1 MSKRRTICLGLVL
14 SLVFLYFAFRG
25 VDIRQVWFNI
35 RQLNSFFIVVSA
47 VLIVAEFL
55 LRAFRWKFLLTP
67 NCAPKVN
74 QLFSVLMIG
83 YFSNSIMPLRMGE
96 LVRAQLLGTN
106 YDVNRARALATIV
119 VERVCDMV
127 TLLALF
133 GVAVLLYDIFPPW
146 MKQGGILMT
155 IALLAISSLLYVY
168 RHKAAG
174 IIAQMRLHPSSN
186 RFSKKLATTMENFGL
201 GLGVLTDR
209 KTVIIVLSLSV
220 MIWALVIA
228 SIDMVLQSFSMQL
241 SVFASI
247 FVAVMVGL
255 GMLLPA
261 PPGNIGVYEGF
272 AILALVPFGIEREAA
287 LSFSLVLHFLEL
299 AITMSIG
306 FVCLVREVGSVRTG
320 TIKLWPGQAK

>member
-1 MSKRRTICLGLVL
+1 MSKRRTIYLGLLL
-14 SLVFLYFAFRG
+14 SLVFLYFTFRG

-35 RQLNSFFIVVSA
+35 RQLDSFFIAASA
-47 VLIVAEFL
+47 ALIVAEFI
-55 LRAFRWKFLLTP
+55 LRAFRWKFLLNP
-67 NCAPKVN
+67 NSAPKVN

-83 YFSNSIMPLRMGE
+83 YFSNNIIPLRMGE

-106 YDVNRARALATIV
+106 YNVNRARAIATIV
-119 VERVCDMV
+119 VERVCDV
-127 TLLALF
+127 LTLLALF
-133 GVAVLLYDIFPPW
+133 GVSVLLYDVFPAW
-146 MKQGGILMT
+146 MKQGGIFTT
-155 IALLAISSLLYVY
+155 IVLLAISSFLYIY

-174 IIAQMRLHPSSN
+174 IIAQIRSRPSSN
-186 RFSKKLATTMENFGL
+186 RFSEKLATGMENFGL
-201 GLGVLTDR
+201 GLGVLTNR

-220 MIWALVIA
+220 VIWAVVIA

-241 SVFASI
+241 SLFASI
-247 FVAVMVGL
+247 FIAVMVGL

-299 AITMSIG
+299 TITMSIG

-320 TIKLWPGQAK
+320 MIKLWPGQAK

>member
-1 MSKRRTICLGLVL
+1 LI
-14 SLVFLYFAFRG
+14 FLYFTFRG
-25 VDIRQVWFNI
+25 IDIRQVWFNI
-35 RQLNSFFIVVSA
+35 RQLDSLFIAASA
-47 VLIVAEFL
+47 ALIVAEFI
-55 LRAFRWKFLLTP
+55 LRAFRWKFLL
-67 NCAPKVN
+67 NANSAPKVN

-83 YFSNSIMPLRMGE
+83 YFSNNIIPLRMGE

-106 YDVNRARALATIV
+106 YNVNRARALATIV
-119 VERVCDMV
+119 IERVCDML

-133 GVAVLLYDIFPPW
+133 GVSVLLYDVFPAW
-146 MKQGGILMT
+146 MKQGGILTT
-155 IALLAISSLLYVY
+155 ILLLAISSLLYIY

-174 IIAQMRLHPSSN
+174 IIAQMRSRPSSN
-186 RFSKKLATTMENFGL
+186 RLSKKLATGMENFGL

-220 MIWALVIA
+220 VIWAVVIV

-241 SVFASI
+241 SLFASI

-272 AILALVPFGIEREAA
+272 AMLALVPFGIEREAA

-306 FVCLVREVGSVRTG
+306 FVCLVREVGSVRAG
-320 TIKLWPGQAK
+320 TIKLWPSQAK

>member
-1 MSKRRTICLGLVL
+1 MSKRRTIYLGLLL
-14 SLVFLYFAFRG
+14 SLVFLYFTFRG

-35 RQLNSFFIVVSA
+35 RKLDSFFIAVSA
-47 VLIVAEFL
+47 ALIVTEFI
-55 LRAFRWKFLLTP
+55 LRAFRWKFLLNP
-67 NCAPKVN
+67 NGAPKVH

-83 YFSNSIMPLRMGE
+83 YFSNNLIPLRMGE

-106 YDVNRARALATIV
+106 YNVNRARAIATIV
-119 VERVCDMV
+119 VERVCDML

-133 GVAVLLYDIFPPW
+133 GVSVLLYDVFPAW
-146 MKQGGILMT
+146 IKRGGVLTT
-155 IALLAISSLLYVY
+155 IVLLAISSLLYIY
-168 RHKAAG
+168 RQKAAG
-174 IIAQMRLHPSSN
+174 IIAQIRSRPSTN
-186 RFSKKLATTMENFGL
+186 RFSEKLAIGMENFGL

-220 MIWALVIA
+220 VIWALVIA

-241 SVFASI
+241 SLFASI

-299 AITMSIG
+299 AITMCIG
-306 FVCLVREVGSVRTG
+306 FVCLVREVGSGRAV

>member
-35 RQLNSFFIVVSA
+35 RQLDSFFIVVSGF
-47 VLIVAEFL
+47 LIVAEFI

-67 NCAPKVN
+67 NSAPKVN

-83 YFSNSIMPLRMGE
+83 YFSNNIIPLRMGE

-106 YDVNRARALATIV
+106 YNVNRARALATIV
-119 VERVCDMV
+119 VERLCDML

-133 GVAVLLYDIFPPW
+133 GASVFLYDVFPAW
-146 MKQGGILMT
+146 MKQGGILTT
-155 IALLAISSLLYVY
+155 IVLLAISSLLYIY

-174 IIAQMRLHPSSN
+174 IIAQMRLHPRSN
-186 RFSKKLATTMENFGL
+186 RFSKKLATGMENFGL
-201 GLGVLTDR
+201 GLGVLTNR

-220 MIWALVIA
+220 VIWALVIA

-241 SVFASI
+241 SLFASI

-306 FVCLVREVGSVRTG
+306 FVCLVREVGSVRAG
-320 TIKLWPGQAK
+320 TIKLWPGPAK

>member
-1 MSKRRTICLGLVL
+1 
-14 SLVFLYFAFRG
+14 LYFAFRG

-35 RQLNSFFIVVSA
+35 RQLDSFFIVASA
-47 VLIVAEFL
+47 VLIVAEFI
-55 LRAFRWKFLLTP
+55 LRAFRWKFLLNP
-67 NCAPKVN
+67 NSAPKVN

-83 YFSNSIMPLRMGE
+83 YFSNNIIPLRMGE
-96 LVRAQLLGTN
+96 LIRAQLLGTN
-106 YDVNRARALATIV
+106 YNVNRARALATIV
-119 VERVCDMV
+119 VERLCDML

-133 GVAVLLYDIFPPW
+133 GVSVLLYDVFPAW
-146 MKQGGILMT
+146 MKQGGILTT
-155 IALLAISSLLYVY
+155 IVFLAISSLLYIY

-174 IIAQMRLHPSSN
+174 IIAQMRLRPSSN
-186 RFSKKLATTMENFGL
+186 RFSKKLATGMENFGL

-220 MIWALVIA
+220 VIWALVIA

-241 SVFASI
+241 SLFASI

-261 PPGNIGVYEGF
+261 PPGNIGIYEGF

-299 AITMSIG
+299 GIIMSIG
-306 FVCLVREVGSVRTG
+306 FVCLVREVGCVRAG